1 MSTPHRASAV
11 HTRVLIVKLADS
23 AIEWFDYFLYGSVA
37 ALVFNTLFFPNF
49 DPVVGLLLSYLS
61 FSLTFF
67 VRRFAGVILFHV
79 GDCIRH
85 KMTLVLTLYACVPQM
100 GVPLSMLLATLAIFC
115 DRSSIHGNHAWLANR
130 CDVAGAT
137 APLVATW
144 LLKQLGGSWTPVA
157 IYVALGAALSFVSI
171 AQGIKV
177 GRTQS
182 AIR

>member
-1 MSTPHRASAV
+1 
-11 HTRVLIVKLADS
+11 LDDS

-49 DPVVGLLLSYLS
+49 DLVVGLLLSYLS

-115 DRSSIHGNHAWLANR
+115 DRSSIHGNHAWFANR
-130 CDVAGAT
+130 CDVSWRHGT
-137 APLVATW
+137 ISCNVVA
-144 LLKQLGGSWTPVA
+144 Q
-157 IYVALGAALSFVSI
+157 
-171 AQGIKV
+171 
-177 GRTQS
+177 
-182 AIR
+182 AIRRELDACCDLRRAWCSALLRFDSPRHQGRSNAKRPFFRAITILIFKVLPA